1 MAIRIVLIVLALL
14 FSGSAA
20 AQTAGVPPA
29 QTPPAPAAA
38 AAARP
43 DATAYVV
50 GPDDTLSIVIYG
62 EDALQKE
69 FKVGADGLIN
79 YPYIGDVTVAGLTVR
94 AVEAAIRT
102 RLVDGGFLTS
112 PQVVA
117 NVTQYRSQ
125 VVQVTG
131 QVNSPGDITLQGSEM
146 TLSRALSRAQLTAL
160 AGSYVEI
167 RRRKPE
173 ADPADTGPNAF
184 FITKVE
190 RKDLD
195 ALLLDPALQDGDR
208 VFVPRAPVF
217 YLNGYVKQAGPQVWT
232 PGMTVGKAIAAA
244 GGVSERG
251 TWSRLKILRMVD
263 GKFKEFNADRNSLVQ
278 PEDQIQVQQ
287 RRF

>member
-1 MAIRIVLIVLALL
+1 MPTRIVLIALALL

-20 AQTAGVPPA
+20 AQTAGNPQANTLPV
-29 QTPPAPAAA
+29 APAAA
-38 AAARP
+38 TARP
-43 DATAYVV
+43 DTAAYVV

-79 YPYIGDVTVAGLTVR
+79 YPYIGDVMVAGLTVR

-102 RLVDGGFLTS
+102 RLVDGGFLLS

-131 QVNSPGDITLQGSEM
+131 QVNTPGDITLQGSEM

-167 RRRKPE
+167 RRRKPN
-173 ADPADTGPNAF
+173 ANPADTGPDAYV
-184 FITKVE
+184 ITKVE

-195 ALLLDPALQDGDR
+195 SLQIDPPLHDGDR
-208 VFVPRAPVF
+208 VFVPKAPVF
-217 YLNGYVKQAGPQVWT
+217 YLTGFVKQVGPQVWT
-232 PGMTVGKAIAAA
+232 PGMTTGKAIAAA
-244 GGVSERG
+244 GGLTERG
-251 TWSRLKILRMVD
+251 TMSRLKILRMVD
-263 GKFKEFNADRNSLVQ
+263 GEFKEFKADENTLVQ

>member
-1 MAIRIVLIVLALL
+1 MATRIVLIVLALL
-14 FSGSAA
+14 FSGSAS
-20 AQTAGVPPA
+20 AQTAGDPPT
-29 QTPPAPAAA
+29 QTPPPAAA

-43 DATAYVV
+43 DANAYVV

-69 FKVGADGLIN
+69 FKVGVDGMIS
-79 YPYIGDVTVAGLTVR
+79 YPYIGDVKVAGLTVR
-94 AVEAAIRT
+94 AVEAVVRK
-102 RLVDGGFLTS
+102 RLVDGGILTS

-131 QVNSPGDITLQGSEM
+131 QVSTPGDITLQGSEM

-160 AGSYVEI
+160 AGSYVEV
-167 RRRKPE
+167 RRRKPD
-173 ADPADTGPNAF
+173 ADPADMGPDAF

-195 ALLLDPALQDGDR
+195 SLTIDPQLLDGDR
-208 VFVPRAPVF
+208 VFVPKAPVF
-217 YLNGYVKQAGPQVWT
+217 YITGYVKQVGPQVWS
-232 PGMTVGKAIAAA
+232 PGMTAGKAIAAA

-251 TWSRLKILRMVD
+251 TMSRLKILRMVD
-263 GKFKEFNADRNSLVQ
+263 GEFKEFKADENTPVQ

-287 RRF
+287 KRF

>member
-1 MAIRIVLIVLALL
+1 MATRIVLIVLALL

-20 AQTAGVPPA
+20 AQTAGVPPP

-38 AAARP
+38 ARS

-79 YPYIGDVTVAGLTVR
+79 YPYIGDVKVAGLTVR
-94 AVEAAIRT
+94 AVEAAVRK

-117 NVTQYRSQ
+117 NVTQFRSQ
-125 VVQVTG
+125 VVLVTG
-131 QVNSPGDITLQGSEM
+131 QVNTPGDITLQGSEM

-167 RRRKPE
+167 RRRKPDS
-173 ADPADTGPNAF
+173 DPADMGPDAF

-195 ALLLDPALQDGDR
+195 SLQIDPPLLDGDR
-208 VFVPRAPVF
+208 VFVPRAPIF
-217 YLNGYVKQAGPQVWT
+217 YITGYVKQVGPQVWS
-232 PGMTVGKAIAAA
+232 PGMTAGKAIASA
-244 GGVSERG
+244 GGLSERG
-251 TWSRLKILRMVD
+251 TMSRLKILRMVD
-263 GKFKEFNADRNSLVQ
+263 GEFKEFKANENTLVQ

-287 RRF
+287 KRF